1 MEILHRPESPG
12 LRERQLTDRN
22 NRFGRITGLQR
33 VVLNV
38 TAGHGRNAHGLLSQI
53 EKKREKAEKQRER
66 RNYRTP
72 NSRSP

>member
-38 TAGHGRNAHGLLSQI
+38 TQAMGIAPMACWHRLRRKN
-53 EKKREKAEKQRER
+53 EKQRESG
-66 RNYRTP
+66 NYRTP

>member
-1 MEILHRPESPG
+1 MFLEILHRPESPS

-33 VVLNV
+33 VALNV
-38 TAGHGRNAHGLLSQI
+38 TQAMGIAPMACWHRLRRKN
-53 EKKREKAEKQRER
+53 EKQRER

>member
-1 MEILHRPESPG
+1 MFLEILHRPESPG

-33 VVLNV
+33 VALNV
-38 TAGHGRNAHGLLSQI
+38 TQAMGIAPMACWHRLRRKN
-53 EKKREKAEKQRER
+53 EKQRER

>member
-1 MEILHRPESPG
+1 MEILHRPESPD

-38 TAGHGRNAHGLLSQI
+38 TQAMGIAPMACWHRLRRKN
-53 EKKREKAEKQRER
+53 EKQRER